1 MLQFIS
7 VKDYKNEEFWNSL
20 THFIGVILTVL
31 GTPLL
36 FYFDNKFTSLSTLSI
51 ILFSFGLFFVYS
63 SSSVYHFVIN
73 PRLKKRFQILDHI
86 SIYYLILGSY
96 APVCLITLYEYSGI
110 NIFIVVLTLS
120 IVGTLKKLFFT
131 GRFKIISLLLYLAMG
146 WLIVVEINLLF
157 ELLDSEAEL
166 LLIIGG
172 LSYTIGII
180 FYTLDKIKY
189 FHSIWH
195 LFVLT
200 GSVLHY
206 LLIVLYLSLIH
217 I

>member
-1 MLQFIS
+1 MSMI
-7 VKDYKNEEFWNSL
+7 
-20 THFIGVILTVL
+20 
-31 GTPLL
+31 GTPFL
-36 FYFDNKFTSLSTLSI
+36 FYFDNNITVLSTLSV
-51 ILFSFGLFFVYS
+51 ILFSFGLLAVYS
-63 SSSVYHFVIN
+63 TSTIYHFVLN
-73 PRLKKRFQILDHI
+73 DKLKKRFQVLDHI

-96 APVCLITLYEYSGI
+96 APVCLITLYDYSGI
-110 NIFIVVLTLS
+110 NIFIAVLTLS
-120 IVGTLKKLFFT
+120 LIGTLKKIFFT
-131 GRFKIISLLLYLAMG
+131 GKYEFISLLLYLAMG

-206 LLIVLYLSLIH
+206 LMIVLYIV
-217 I
+217 

>member
-1 MLQFIS
+1 MQFIGL
-7 VKDYKNEEFWNSL
+7 KDYKNEEFWNGL

-31 GTPLL
+31 GVPIL

-51 ILFSFGLFFVYS
+51 ILFSFGLFSVYS

-73 PRLKKRFQILDHI
+73 PRLKKRLQILDHI

-131 GRFKIISLLLYLAMG
+131 GRFKIISLLLYLTMG

-180 FYTLDKIKY
+180 FYTLDKIRY

-206 LLIVLYLSLIH
+206 LMVILYIV
-217 I
+217 

>member
-51 ILFSFGLFFVYS
+51 ILFSFGLFSVYS

-73 PRLKKRFQILDHI
+73 PRLKKRLQILDHI

-120 IVGTLKKLFFT
+120 IIGTLKKLFFT
-131 GRFKIISLLLYLAMG
+131 GRFKIISLLLYLTMG

-206 LLIVLYLSLIH
+206 LMIILYIV
-217 I
+217 

>member
-51 ILFSFGLFFVYS
+51 ILFSFGLFSVYS
-63 SSSVYHFVIN
+63 SSSVYHFVID
-73 PRLKKRFQILDHI
+73 PRLKKRLQILDHI

-110 NIFIVVLTLS
+110 NIFLAVLTLS
-120 IVGTLKKLFFT
+120 IVGTMKKLFFT
-131 GRFKIISLLLYLAMG
+131 GRFKIISLLLYLVMG

-206 LLIVLYLSLIH
+206 LMIVLYIV
-217 I
+217 

>member
-51 ILFSFGLFFVYS
+51 ILFSFGLFSVYS

-73 PRLKKRFQILDHI
+73 PRLKKRLQILDHI

-120 IVGTLKKLFFT
+120 IIGTLKKLFFT
-131 GRFKIISLLLYLAMG
+131 GRFKIISLLLYLTMG

-180 FYTLDKIKY
+180 FYTLDKIRY

-206 LLIVLYLSLIH
+206 LMVILYIV
-217 I
+217 

>member
-51 ILFSFGLFFVYS
+51 ILFSFGLFSVYS

-73 PRLKKRFQILDHI
+73 PRLKKRLQILDHI

-120 IVGTLKKLFFT
+120 IIGTLKKLFFT

-206 LLIVLYLSLIH
+206 LMVVLYIV
-217 I
+217 